1 MNMIHHACGY
11 VLAVTMAIGIVAGAG
26 AQPKPAEAGID
37 ALVAVY
43 CAAWNEIDP
52 EARGKLLQ
60 QVWADDGVF
69 VDPTSDVVGREA
81 LSQAIAGFQKQ
92 FPGARIEMASRTD
105 RHHDVIRFSWRAI
118 GADGATLI
126 EGIDFGELDDQGRLR
141 KIVGFWGPLPDL
153 QSGKQAP

>member
-1 MNMIHHACGY
+1 MKMLGYMCGC
-11 VLAVTMAIGIVAGAG
+11 VLAIAMGVMTEARAQAKSAGT
-26 AQPKPAEAGID
+26 EID
-37 ALVAVY
+37 ALVAAY
-43 CAAWNEIDP
+43 CAAWNETDP
-52 EARGKLLQ
+52 GAREKLLQ

-69 VDPTSDVVGREA
+69 VDPNTDVVGREA

-105 RHHDVIRFSWRAI
+105 RHHDVIRFSWRAV

-153 QSGKQAP
+153 QSGK